1 VEKKMD
7 WVLFVVIVSTS
18 MTDKAINSSNVPMAT
33 QQLCNAAKAQLLQ
46 TYKEARSPNFI
57 FYAECLRAR

>member
-18 MTDKAINSSNVPMAT
+18 TDKAISSSNVPMAT
-33 QQLCNAAKAQLLQ
+33 QQLCTPQKP
-46 TYKEARSPNFI
+46 S
-57 FYAECLRAR
+57 